1 MADNADH
8 APLRTGWEPDTPP
21 SDTLL
26 RAFVVSF
33 EDWIVD
39 TATAMGAPVHRD
51 DDVLAMDPGSPVFF
65 LNGALA
71 RHPLDAA
78 TIPALV
84 ETVQRFFRER
94 PGGPFLVMSAWPTP
108 DLAPFG
114 FELVGHPPFMFRP
127 VGSPAPPPPQELEIV
142 EVHDGATLEAYERTL
157 VEAYP
162 LPAGDSLPGGVAPP
176 AVLKIPGWR
185 MWVGFVDGRA
195 VATSAAHVV
204 HGVNRVEWVSTR
216 DEVRGRGYGEAITWA
231 ATVADPR
238 LPAMLIAS
246 DLGRP
251 TYVRMGFLTLTRF
264 TLWLGSR
271 A

>member
-1 MADNADH
+1 MADD
-8 APLRTGWEPDTPP
+8 APLRTGWELDTPP

-26 RAFVVSF
+26 RAFVVSH
-33 EDWIVD
+33 EHWITE
-39 TATAMGAPVHRD
+39 TAIAMGAPVHRD
-51 DDVLAMDPGSPVFF
+51 DDILAIDPGSPIFF

-71 RHPLDAA
+71 RHPLDASTA
-78 TIPALV
+78 PAIT
-84 ETVQRFFRER
+84 ESVQQFFRER
-94 PGGPFLVMSAWPTP
+94 AGGPFVIMSVWPTP

-127 VGSPAPPPPQELEIV
+127 VGGPMPPAPAELEIV
-142 EVHDGATLEAYERTL
+142 EVADRATLEAYEQTL
-157 VEAYP
+157 VEGFEFGIDAP
-162 LPAGDSLPGGVAPP
+162 PGAVAPMGLLEIP
-176 AVLKIPGWR
+176 AWR

-204 HGVNRVEWVSTR
+204 HGVNRVEWVSVLG
-216 DEVRGRGYGEAITWA
+216 DVRGRGYGEAITWA
-231 ATVADPR
+231 ATVADPQS
-238 LPAMLIAS
+238 PAMLFSS

-251 TYVRMGFLTLTRF
+251 TYERMGFIALTRF